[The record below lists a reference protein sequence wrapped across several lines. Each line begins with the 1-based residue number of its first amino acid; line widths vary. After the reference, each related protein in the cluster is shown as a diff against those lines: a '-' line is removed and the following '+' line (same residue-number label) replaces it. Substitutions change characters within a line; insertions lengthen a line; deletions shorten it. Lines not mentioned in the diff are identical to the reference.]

1 MILDYIYNER
11 DKQFSISYVKDN
23 GGKSIMNFNVSKFKT
38 YYRTSVGKFTNWDGA
53 ACDVKYTA
61 KPHRFD
67 IKTFLE
73 EMDPQYKSLL
83 QEKTA
88 PKLYTFDIEVDY
100 EQDVFPDPAE
110 ARFPILT
117 ISIVSPTM
125 SVVVLGLRELSDMES
140 NWCTNQITDY
150 IDKSDYYKSLGL
162 PAPTFRYIQFKSE
175 REMLT
180 YFLKNIVAK
189 APVLAGWNSLLF
201 DWQYI
206 QNRIMYHYQ
215 DISIAWGSINNNTYQ
230 KKYED
235 QRGNPVRLTLPAH
248 TLILDMMD
256 VVGNFDMVVM
266 PIKESLSL
274 EYIASSTIKM
284 HKIEYDGD
292 LKELY
297 NKDYAKYVFY
307 NAIDSILV
315 QLIDKYFK
323 TMQNIYTQALY
334 CKEKIGACFSKIAL
348 TEALVWDD
356 FYKQDIKVVPDK
368 KESNDRGDL
377 VGAYVR
383 QPIPGMYKYIC
394 CNDFASLYPSTIITC
409 NLSYENYIGNNYSED
424 ILEEYRKKPDYFVSV
439 NGCIY
444 KNDKVYSFKRIQSK
458 LKANRNTG
466 KYLAKQLEAT
476 VITDLDHIIKGKA
489 VDTREYSDAISDALK
504 EIGYNIK
511 SSNDLYNIEN
521 KEQFRDKLE
530 KEITFYTSFEQS
542 MKLLGNSMYGGSSHV
557 AFFWFNMNLAN
568 DITGE
573 ARNLIHLM
581 EKHIPAYLNEEWAY
595 MKNMHEL
602 LNISV
607 DIDKCNKIISQ
618 GKNLANIV
626 YGDTDS
632 VAADTK
638 IRILQPDGIE
648 KEVSIE
654 DLYNK
659 YGCESAGVTM
669 KGHESVSTDVKVLNW
684 SEEDKLYYGQPKR
697 IIRHKVSKSKWKL
710 RTKSG
715 KEIIVTNDH
724 SMIVFRDNKKIE
736 VKPAEIKKTDK
747 ILSVKIQE
755 K

>member
-38 YYRTSVGKFTNWDGA
+38 YYRTNVGKFTNWDGA

-125 SVVVLGLRELSDMES
+125 SVVVLGLRELSDMEN
-140 NWCTNQITDY
+140 NWCANQIANY

-356 FYKQDIKVVPDK
+356 FYKQGIKVVPDK

-424 ILEEYRKKPDYFVSV
+424 ILEEYRKKPD
-439 NGCIY
+439 
-444 KNDKVYSFKRIQSK
+444 
-458 LKANRNTG
+458 
-466 KYLAKQLEAT
+466 
-476 VITDLDHIIKGKA
+476 
-489 VDTREYSDAISDALK
+489 
-504 EIGYNIK
+504 
-511 SSNDLYNIEN
+511 
-521 KEQFRDKLE
+521 
-530 KEITFYTSFEQS
+530 
-542 MKLLGNSMYGGSSHV
+542 
-557 AFFWFNMNLAN
+557 
-568 DITGE
+568 
-573 ARNLIHLM
+573 
-581 EKHIPAYLNEEWAY
+581 
-595 MKNMHEL
+595 
-602 LNISV
+602 
-607 DIDKCNKIISQ
+607 
-618 GKNLANIV
+618 
-626 YGDTDS
+626 
-632 VAADTK
+632 
-638 IRILQPDGIE
+638 
-648 KEVSIE
+648 
-654 DLYNK
+654 
-659 YGCESAGVTM
+659 
-669 KGHESVSTDVKVLNW
+669 
-684 SEEDKLYYGQPKR
+684 
-697 IIRHKVSKSKWKL
+697 
-710 RTKSG
+710 
-715 KEIIVTNDH
+715 
-724 SMIVFRDNKKIE
+724 
-736 VKPAEIKKTDK
+736 
-747 ILSVKIQE
+747 
-755 K
+755 